1 MTRRQPLRGRLQ
13 RFIDQRFYRRKYN
26 AAQSLAAFAAL
37 ARDETK
43 SDALTSRRAGV
54 VQDIPAPECVT
65 VWLKLR

>member
-1 MTRRQPLRGRLQ
+1 MQ

-43 SDALTSRRAGV
+43 SEALTSKRAGV
-54 VQDIPAPECVT
+54 VQAIMEPESVT